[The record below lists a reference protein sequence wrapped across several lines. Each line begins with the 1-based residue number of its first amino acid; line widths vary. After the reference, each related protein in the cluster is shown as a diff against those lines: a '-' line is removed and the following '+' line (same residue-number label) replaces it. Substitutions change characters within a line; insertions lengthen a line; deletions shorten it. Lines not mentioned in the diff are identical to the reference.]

1 MSTVSSTDGGYNYY
15 QRNLTELEDDL
26 RNQAKKNLKSQEEH
40 LQEME
45 ENYKKALQKKDKDL
59 EETVK
64 NIKDNM
70 NETLS
75 REREGNKNEVARI
88 KNDTYDKFGRFQ
100 GNDAD
105 ATKAQFMQ
113 AKEGW
118 ENQHSADQRLL
129 KDLQEEYS
137 KRSEEQNRRHLL
149 TLDET
154 VQAER
159 NAANELYLKAV
170 EEKKSG
176 NEGYLEGIKNSYKN
190 LIDDKTIQSNLIRR
204 ESEHAIEDTKADYDR
219 QMQKYRQ
226 ANEDRFNTLEQDHLQ
241 AISKAVKK
249 TVESE
254 SEQNKTLRLQLN
266 DLVKHAD
273 TYKKDKADGTIEAI
287 KEQEKGWRTREQ
299 CIQRSYV
306 NEIEDLKRLAKE
318 SEERSDFIKNE
329 ALLEKDNHFTEIV
342 HSQNK
347 INEEMKKDLL
357 NIYNKDHEQ
366 MDERLRKEHEQAVQQ
381 NERIVLDLGSEREK
395 ALIAQAKAFNDTI
408 QRNRESEEDKVKLL
422 ENQLNYK
429 TSSGDASVISP
440 AAEANL
446 RKIYVNEY
454 QKTADA
460 EHASNRNALD
470 SLQKEYSNRLYDV
483 TTESSAR
490 ENSINQRSAAELHHE
505 RSELLQHLQDMEN
518 MKQSTLNNQE
528 SDHRRE
534 VDNLNRN
541 YSVLLDR
548 QKKQYEEILDTT
560 KNQLNAKMQEMRLDS
575 DFNFRMAQREYA
587 SRQNEVSRDL
597 EKKIMDQKLDYEAVL
612 QDVKEESSRSLRDQ
626 ERSHRLAMEEQVKLY
641 EQKLTQQEMQ
651 LKERERVS
659 AQNHEDE
666 LDKMRRAH
674 SMMMQRRNA

>member
-1 MSTVSSTDGGYNYY
+1 M
-15 QRNLTELEDDL
+15 
-26 RNQAKKNLKSQEEH
+26 
-40 LQEME
+40 
-45 ENYKKALQKKDKDL
+45 
-59 EETVK
+59 
-64 NIKDNM
+64 
-70 NETLS
+70 
-75 REREGNKNEVARI
+75 
-88 KNDTYDKFGRFQ
+88 
-100 GNDAD
+100 
-105 ATKAQFMQ
+105 
-113 AKEGW
+113 
-118 ENQHSADQRLL
+118 
-129 KDLQEEYS
+129 
-137 KRSEEQNRRHLL
+137 
-149 TLDET
+149 
-154 VQAER
+154 
-159 NAANELYLKAV
+159 
-170 EEKKSG
+170 
-176 NEGYLEGIKNSYKN
+176 
-190 LIDDKTIQSNLIRR
+190 
-204 ESEHAIEDTKADYDR
+204 
-219 QMQKYRQ
+219 
-226 ANEDRFNTLEQDHLQ
+226 
-241 AISKAVKK
+241 
-249 TVESE
+249 
-254 SEQNKTLRLQLN
+254 
-266 DLVKHAD
+266 
-273 TYKKDKADGTIEAI
+273 
-287 KEQEKGWRTREQ
+287 
-299 CIQRSYV
+299 
-306 NEIEDLKRLAKE
+306 KRLAKE

>member
-287 KEQEKGWRTREQ
+287 KEQEKGWRTR
-299 CIQRSYV
+299 
-306 NEIEDLKRLAKE
+306 
-318 SEERSDFIKNE
+318 
-329 ALLEKDNHFTEIV
+329 
-342 HSQNK
+342 
-347 INEEMKKDLL
+347 
-357 NIYNKDHEQ
+357 
-366 MDERLRKEHEQAVQQ
+366 
-381 NERIVLDLGSEREK
+381 
-395 ALIAQAKAFNDTI
+395 
-408 QRNRESEEDKVKLL
+408 
-422 ENQLNYK
+422 
-429 TSSGDASVISP
+429 
-440 AAEANL
+440 
-446 RKIYVNEY
+446 
-454 QKTADA
+454 
-460 EHASNRNALD
+460 
-470 SLQKEYSNRLYDV
+470 
-483 TTESSAR
+483 
-490 ENSINQRSAAELHHE
+490 
-505 RSELLQHLQDMEN
+505 
-518 MKQSTLNNQE
+518 
-528 SDHRRE
+528 
-534 VDNLNRN
+534 
-541 YSVLLDR
+541 
-548 QKKQYEEILDTT
+548 
-560 KNQLNAKMQEMRLDS
+560 
-575 DFNFRMAQREYA
+575 
-587 SRQNEVSRDL
+587 
-597 EKKIMDQKLDYEAVL
+597 
-612 QDVKEESSRSLRDQ
+612 
-626 ERSHRLAMEEQVKLY
+626 
-641 EQKLTQQEMQ
+641 
-651 LKERERVS
+651 
-659 AQNHEDE
+659 
-666 LDKMRRAH
+666 
-674 SMMMQRRNA
+674 